1 MAKIITPL
9 NNTKIKQAKPKA
21 KEYNLSD
28 GDGLMLRVKPNGSK
42 LWLFNY
48 YRPFSK
54 KRANIGF
61 GQYPEV
67 TLVEARNKRAEAR
80 ALIFKDIDPKTH
92 KEELN
97 HQQKEALENTFGVL
111 AEKWLELKK
120 QQVKPETAEK
130 AYQSL
135 TKHILP
141 SLQKVPVQ
149 SIKPKLIIDILQ
161 PVANKGSLETV
172 KRLCRIINEVMRLA
186 IASGLLEINYLTDIT
201 KVFPAPKKSNMVTI
215 EPKRLPE
222 LMSALSIAN
231 ITRTTRCLVEWQLH
245 TMTRPIETATARWE
259 DIDLDNKVW
268 LIPAERMK
276 MKKAH
281 TIP

>member
-1 MAKIITPL
+1 MAKNVTPL
-9 NNTKIKQAKPKA
+9 NNTKINQAKPKA

-28 GDGLMLRVKPNGSK
+28 GGGLMLRVKPNGSK

-48 YRPFSK
+48 YRPYSK

-67 TLVEARNKRAEAR
+67 TLAEARNKRADAR
-80 ALIFKDIDPKTH
+80 ALISKDIDPKTN

-97 HQQKEALENTFGVL
+97 NQKKEALENTFGVL
-111 AEKWLELKK
+111 AEKWLILKR

-130 AYQSL
+130 SYQSL

-141 SLQKVPVQ
+141 SLDKVPVQ

-172 KRLCRIINEVMRLA
+172 KRLCRIINEIMRLA
-186 IASGLLEINYLTDIT
+186 IAGNNRN
-201 KVFPAPKKSNMVTI
+201 K
-215 EPKRLPE
+215 LPF
-222 LMSALSIAN
+222 
-231 ITRTTRCLVEWQLH
+231 RC
-245 TMTRPIETATARWE
+245 
-259 DIDLDNKVW
+259 D
-268 LIPAERMK
+268 
-276 MKKAH
+276 
-281 TIP
+281 